1 MDYMVFVSHDAENL
15 QFWLWLR
22 DYSERFFAAPRS
34 EQVLSPPWH
43 PVEGTHVYDNG
54 LDQSSRTANRSK
66 KDVSEFETQMDTF
79 EMTKFPPTSPGFD
92 SASLASGPSQ
102 STRTFETSVE
112 ETNAQ
117 MGLKWQS
124 CTYRLR
130 LGQFPEVAG

>member
-34 EQVLSPPWH
+34 EQVLSPPWQL
-43 PVEGTHVYDNG
+43 VEGTHVYDNNG
-54 LDQSSRTANRSK
+54 LDQSSWSASRSK
-66 KDVSEFETQMDTF
+66 KDVSEFETQVQTF
-79 EMTKFPPTSPGFD
+79 EMSKFPPMSPGFD
-92 SASLASGPSQ
+92 SASMASGPV

-112 ETNAQ
+112 ETNSQ

-124 CTYRLR
+124 CTHRHR
-130 LGQFPEVAG
+130 FGRFP